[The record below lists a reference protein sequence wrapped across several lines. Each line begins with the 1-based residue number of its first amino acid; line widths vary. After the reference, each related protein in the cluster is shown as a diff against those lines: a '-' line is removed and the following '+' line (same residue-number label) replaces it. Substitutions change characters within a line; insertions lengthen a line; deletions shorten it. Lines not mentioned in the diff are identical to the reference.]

1 MSLLG
6 RLFKKKVAA
15 AFERQKVHSGIEPDR
30 HEWIVGEGEG
40 EGGNTGYN
48 AVDNTN
54 VQQNSSK
61 AAAAT
66 SVLSGAVESSKRHHP
81 LAVVAPVHHYSGS
94 IDQRDA
100 ADNNRSSEESLIR
113 RLSLSSLYSEVTM
126 DGIPVLPTTAR
137 SRRSP
142 ATLNIAFT
150 KHNSSAPHSP
160 PSLESPLRTSFST
173 ASDNGWIPDTIKEQ
187 AYDSSQLSEPILS
200 SSVALASAK
209 AQSDTSSVR
218 GTNSDYCVDFAR
230 YYQEQESVI
239 DVPVTTLVPSVV
251 ALAESVPMHDSIDTN
266 PINYAIAA
274 KQQHP
279 SNNKHE
285 TGSTIMNDH
294 NIDTAP
300 DQQQCLAS
308 DVGRNIATDPIT
320 LADTAD
326 AITHTTKLSFDL
338 QPHDRCGIPP
348 VDCEL
353 HPIDPAT
360 IESQD
365 NPHGFIKFL
374 RRHRSFKALAR
385 SRSPSPD
392 ADMSESDAANLRF
405 KDKKS
410 FISNR
415 TKGLIHT
422 SSLRIPGRFTTKL
435 PPFFQPPSASHP
447 KPASLAT
454 DIDISPNE
462 PPTKLSKSIGH
473 LKRSNGINR
482 ASSLKLFK
490 MPPISSTTTVNSKST
505 NPLSQMESSQIS
517 FPTVRPRMS
526 LESLTSSPPS
536 IQPLALPVNNW
547 QLFETLQRANKTAFS
562 GGLDLE
568 RTCSMQSQGKLLA
581 LPIPL
586 HDKLADLGEPKV
598 QPNHRGLRLNRP
610 GMLDMASMSLPNLS
624 PSVVAAN
631 PLFTMSPY
639 DDGCSAKAE
648 LPQILSLHIVSQ
660 QEPSPDSLRSFDSI
674 AAFDTMP
681 PAQSIGHVDTLR
693 DATSPPVV
701 HDTPNLKSK
710 CTDLPYASPQAVPAG
725 HMLHRYLA
733 EYSQSN
739 VSLEPHLH
747 QTVYIP
753 QAALF
758 HLAAPNRYSQNSD
771 TASMSYLP
779 NHSDPVLPSSNED
792 VTAEYVA
799 STSATAAL
807 QHRGGAL
814 LQPPCLTPVHKGR
827 TLQQQL
833 SQSTE
838 AMLPALTSKYM

>member
-126 DGIPVLPTTAR
+126 DGIPKV
-137 SRRSP
+137 
-142 ATLNIAFT
+142 
-150 KHNSSAPHSP
+150 
-160 PSLESPLRTSFST
+160 PLRTSFST

-308 DVGRNIATDPIT
+308 DV
-320 LADTAD
+320 
-326 AITHTTKLSFDL
+326 
-338 QPHDRCGIPP
+338 
-348 VDCEL
+348 
-353 HPIDPAT
+353 DPAT